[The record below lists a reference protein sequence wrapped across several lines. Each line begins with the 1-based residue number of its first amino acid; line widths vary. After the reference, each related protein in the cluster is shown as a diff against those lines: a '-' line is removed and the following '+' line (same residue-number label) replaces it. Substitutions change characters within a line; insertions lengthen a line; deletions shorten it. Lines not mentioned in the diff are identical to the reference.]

1 MYSKYHLH
9 FKARF
14 FKILDLLRDTRLF
27 MNSDLCHFYDKS
39 DELWQKI
46 TIHITLH
53 GSIFIFVIPML
64 NFQKEKCSLFPT
76 GRNVFFS
83 CI

>member
-39 DELWQKI
+39 DELWQKNHYSHHTSWI
-46 TIHITLH
+46 YFYICNT
-53 GSIFIFVIPML
+53 
-64 NFQKEKCSLFPT
+64 NAEFPK
-76 GRNVFFS
+76 RKV
-83 CI
+83 